1 MGSYFSRMSALTL
14 GDSLFTASLPQ
25 SGQMD
30 SYAQSTLVKALQL
43 YSDGKYAKAINVFQ
57 QAIGYSPTST
67 AAINAYDYMAKSY
80 QQMGETQKAID
91 TYKKSIVADSS
102 KDATYTSLAN
112 IYYSKGDYTSAVKNY
127 EKAAKLNDS
136 SANLYS
142 LGQGYMADG
151 QYSNALKSFEQVR
164 RVAPAQPYGD
174 FGMGQ
179 VYAKQGQYQDAI
191 AAFQKAIK
199 LAPQYWN
206 AYSEMGYALADSGQL
221 DKAKAIVTTLQN
233 NNSTSLASQL
243 NVYIYGKTK
252 PQMTGYSFGN
262 LGTPFMTTLGPG
274 TKVSNLGNLNLVVAD
289 ATQTFS
295 VTFQFSKPMDS
306 ASVQD
311 VLNWTITR
319 ASGTFAS
326 DNYNYGLPVSS
337 TETLLPYRP
346 TAVVYDKDKLTA
358 TVLFAVTQNSAADA
372 TIDPSHIQFT
382 FNGKDTTGLAMDTSA
397 DQYTGFSGFA

>member
-1 MGSYFSRMSALTL
+1 MGTYFSRMSALTF
-14 GDSLFTASLPQ
+14 DSSVFNASLPQ

-43 YSDGKYAKAINVFQ
+43 YSDGKYSKAISVFQ

-80 QQMGETQKAID
+80 QQLGETNKAIE
-91 TYKKSIVADSS
+91 TYKKSIVADPSLDTTHS
-102 KDATYTSLAN
+102 SLAN
-112 IYYSKGDYTSAVKNY
+112 IYYSQGDYSSAVKQY

-151 QYSNALKSFEQVR
+151 QYNNAIKTFEQVR
-164 RVAPAQPYGD
+164 RLAPTQPYGD

-191 AAFQKAIK
+191 TSFQKAIK
-199 LAPQYWN
+199 IAPQYWN

-221 DKAKAIVTTLQN
+221 DKAKDVVTTLNN

-252 PQMTGYSFGN
+252 PQMTSYSYGEI
-262 LGTPFMTTLGPG
+262 GTPFLTGLGPG
-274 TKVSNLGNLNLVVAD
+274 TQVSSLGNLNLAIAD
-289 ATQTFS
+289 ASQTFS
-295 VTFQFSKPMDS
+295 VDFQFSKPMDA

-311 VLNWTITR
+311 VLNWTIMR
-319 ASGTFAS
+319 SSGTFAS
-326 DNYNYGLPVSS
+326 QNYNYGQPLSS

-346 TAVVYDKDKLTA
+346 TAVVYNKDTLTA
-358 TVLFAVTQNSAADA
+358 TVLFTVTQNSAADA

-382 FNGKDTTGLAMDTSA
+382 FNGKDATGLAMDTKA
-397 DQYTGFSGFA
+397 NEYTGYSGFA

>member
-14 GDSLFTASLPQ
+14 GDSLFTASQPQ

-80 QQMGETQKAID
+80 QQLGETQKAID
-91 TYKKSIVADSS
+91 TYKKSIVANSS
-102 KDATYTSLAN
+102 QDATYTSLAN
-112 IYYSKGDYTSAVKNY
+112 IYYSKGDYSSAVKNY

-151 QYSNALKSFEQVR
+151 QYGNALKTFEQVR
-164 RVAPAQPYGD
+164 RAAPTQPYGD

-179 VYAKQGQYQDAI
+179 VYAKQGQYQDAV
-191 AAFQKAIK
+191 ASFEKAIK
-199 LAPQYWN
+199 LAPKYWN

-221 DKAKAIVTTLQN
+221 DKAKAVATTLQD

-252 PQMTGYSFGN
+252 PQMTSTSYGN
-262 LGTPFMTTLGPG
+262 LGSPFLTSQGPG
-274 TKVSNLGNLNLVVAD
+274 TQVSSLGNVMLALPNE
-289 ATQTFS
+289 TQTFS
-295 VTFQFSKPMDS
+295 INFQFSKPMDA

-319 ASGTFAS
+319 ADGTFAS
-326 DNYNYGLPVSS
+326 NNYNYGLPVSS

-346 TAVVYDKDKLTA
+346 TAVVYDNNTMTA
-358 TVLFAVTQNSAADA
+358 TVLFSVTQNSAADA
-372 TIDPSHIQFT
+372 TIDPSHIKFT